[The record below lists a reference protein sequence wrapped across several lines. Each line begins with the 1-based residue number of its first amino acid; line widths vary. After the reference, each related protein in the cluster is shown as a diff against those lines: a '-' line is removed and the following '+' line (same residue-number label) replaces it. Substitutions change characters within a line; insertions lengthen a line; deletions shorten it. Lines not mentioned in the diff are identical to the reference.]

1 MTTWLSKESLFSGE
15 GLVQSLVSFQMRVVF
30 YASVLLIDKIIMA
43 TFGFN
48 STEQLILWYL
58 GLEK

>member
-48 STEQLILWYL
+48 STERLILWYL